1 MKHEFYYTL
10 DDDGVGL
17 YLKEVRKQFFK
28 KKIIKIDFPNWKN
41 FKDASMHEALG
52 FLKDIEQNKDGK
64 VKILDNG
71 DGLFISHEVISTLSS
86 FQAKILGLPP
96 TIPYNFKI
104 ETQDSM
110 QSKNFKIYWD
120 LKQQGRSIDYD
131 ERIGSIIKVGNE
143 DFRLA
148 DPYYKIVEHL
158 DNFENIDKDEYKNV
172 LEFISELKNNI
183 LPDELSET
191 IQLDNQIKNI
201 ELKHA
206 HGFSVQITGDMNQL
220 NFNTILFG
228 KAIKNKVDDDGNLVE
243 EDEQLLSENH
253 ARKFAGD
260 FKKNETVTKTYL
272 LESNKYVYLEP
283 NLRKV
288 LTAVNKISKSDIETR
303 KRFLKNPKSIIRE
316 ILKEE
321 INSDS
326 DELTEFKLKELENI
340 FIETSQFSDRVLG
353 LGIWEKKRVRLF
365 TKDNLRNGLMI
376 IFVFYLM
383 DK

>member
-1 MKHEFYYTL
+1 M
-10 DDDGVGL
+10 
-17 YLKEVRKQFFK
+17 
-28 KKIIKIDFPNWKN
+28 
-41 FKDASMHEALG
+41 
-52 FLKDIEQNKDGK
+52 
-64 VKILDNG
+64 
-71 DGLFISHEVISTLSS
+71 
-86 FQAKILGLPP
+86 
-96 TIPYNFKI
+96 
-104 ETQDSM
+104 
-110 QSKNFKIYWD
+110 
-120 LKQQGRSIDYD
+120 
-131 ERIGSIIKVGNE
+131 VGNQ

-260 FKKNETVTKTYL
+260 FKKEIVTKTYL
-272 LESNKYVYLEP
+272 LESINMFTLNLIAKY
-283 NLRKV
+283 
-288 LTAVNKISKSDIETR
+288 
-303 KRFLKNPKSIIRE
+303 
-316 ILKEE
+316 
-321 INSDS
+321 
-326 DELTEFKLKELENI
+326 
-340 FIETSQFSDRVLG
+340 
-353 LGIWEKKRVRLF
+353 
-365 TKDNLRNGLMI
+365 
-376 IFVFYLM
+376 
-383 DK
+383 